1 MDTFTSFHVKGR
13 RLVIELFLDKFL
25 DFQPRTE
32 EEVETCTQKL
42 IPDITSVNDICK
54 RKELIQLIIV
64 DLNNGLMYEKFNFT
78 LFGKLVRN
86 LLNEF
91 PDNPHLKEIEIR
103 NCHPM
108 AKTIW
113 DISKVLVPREITSMI
128 KVFST

>member
-1 MDTFTSFHVKGR
+1 MDSFSSFHIKGR
-13 RLVIELFLDKFL
+13 RIIIELFMDKFI

-32 EEVETCTQKL
+32 QEVEEK
-42 IPDITSVNDICK
+42 ITILVPQIQNINNLCGRRD
-54 RKELIQLIIV
+54 LIQTIV
-64 DLNNGLMYEKFNFT
+64 IDLNNGLMYEKFNFM
-78 LFGKLVRN
+78 LVGKLLRR
-86 LLNEF
+86 LLEIY

-113 DISKVLVPREITSMI
+113 DMSKILIPKELVSMI